1 MKWSE
6 RHDIFFCREILLMK
20 PYKFKPGSTER
31 GNAWTSIAVDLG
43 ALEDITFNVTQK
55 SVRDRYRLLVEK
67 HKRKMRSQEGESG
80 STTEET
86 ELDQLLQ
93 NITEEADEATGL
105 YDQEN
110 KRKQEENQKDRRNA
124 EEVRMKALE
133 GLGETQKRRNEEE
146 KDDPSSLGS
155 RKKRKSGTETMV
167 YLQNKAEKEFELRKE
182 ELQMKKQEME
192 QQKEL
197 LKDEKQNQLLIAQ
210 NTQKMFEQFQSQ
222 QVNLQQQLIQQQ
234 HQYQQMYMSQQQQQQ
249 QQTQML
255 LTLIEKLTKN

>member
-1 MKWSE
+1 MKP
-6 RHDIFFCREILLMK
+6 
-20 PYKFKPGSTER
+20 PYKFKPGSTEG

-55 SVRDRYRLLVEK
+55 SVRDRYRLLVEN

-110 KRKQEENQKDRRNA
+110 KRRQEENQTDRRNA

-146 KDDPSSLGS
+146 KDDSSSLGN

-192 QQKEL
+192 QQKRVVEG
-197 LKDEKQNQLLIAQ
+197 
-210 NTQKMFEQFQSQ
+210 
-222 QVNLQQQLIQQQ
+222 
-234 HQYQQMYMSQQQQQQ
+234 
-249 QQTQML
+249 
-255 LTLIEKLTKN
+255 